1 MLDLI
6 YIEQFSLAQDL
17 KLMLRTLTI
26 FFRRD
31 STEGFG
37 EKQFDC
43 PKMRVKPLLAA
54 APDVRAD
61 IPADT
66 QEDAYP
72 TAL

>member
-6 YIEQFSLAQDL
+6 YIEQFSLAMDL

-37 EKQFDC
+37 EKEFHC
-43 PKMRVKPLLAA
+43 PPMRVKPADA
-54 APDVRAD
+54 TGGTVAVPDD
-61 IPADT
+61 P